1 MLFWGARGSTY
12 HVALALDSNTLEMAA
27 NPERGTVIQ
36 AISAWPPDFA
46 VRNSAM
52 AAKVSG
58 GDDSSDDSSSDTDT
72 SSDTTTQYTCQ
83 GEYDSPMAAD
93 DKWGKI
99 WADPFSSD
107 TITDQDTLMAALKKQ
122 VHDYPDVQ
130 YTTDWI
136 TFKDAFSHGIKN
148 EIAVGNYGYLRD
160 RYGIDVN
167 VRIQSYTRY
176 RDRDTTQT
184 DTVTFGNK
192 IFGIDEWN
200 NRENQANAAL
210 HKAPKKPETVTP
222 PVTFDDIQT
231 INVKKESEENG

>member
-1 MLFWGARGSTY
+1 MRQE
-12 HVALALDSNTLEMAA
+12 HTLH
-27 NPERGTVIQ
+27 IH
-36 AISAWPPDFA
+36 AIGQLLCKC
-46 VRNSAM
+46 RR
-52 AAKVSG
+52 VS
-58 GDDSSDDSSSDTDT
+58 
-72 SSDTTTQYTCQ
+72 
-83 GEYDSPMAAD
+83 
-93 DKWGKI
+93 
-99 WADPFSSD
+99 
-107 TITDQDTLMAALKKQ
+107 
-122 VHDYPDVQ
+122 DV
-130 YTTDWI
+130 
-136 TFKDAFSHGIKN
+136 N

-231 INVKKESEENG
+231 INVQKESEENG